1 MDRPSQEEVLQD
13 IKPLT
18 IEMQETFDSRAAQV
32 SEFLDEHAPL
42 AADGYSRSMLTRL
55 LVKQTLMELGYDLG
69 NVANTGL
76 EITYLG
82 KYRIKVVR
90 SDHRG
95 NPPRPQTLS
104 RAAWCYPGQLRLTA
118 DGIDPE
124 LFWGIKRL
132 GLRGSDVDGAILRA
146 IGAQNDGLVHLLV
159 DWRELRD
166 EGRVEMAV
174 SLPVGPWGIREVPRV
189 AWRSVLVSDDDGLNE
204 FVPSEEDIDIFPDE
218 QDGEDGIGV
227 AVG

>member
-1 MDRPSQEEVLQD
+1 MAYPDKEEVLQE

-18 IEMQETFDSRAAQV
+18 VELQEAFNNGIAQAA
-32 SEFLDEHAPL
+32 EFLDERAPL

-55 LVKQTLMELGYDLG
+55 FVKQTLLELGYSLG
-69 NVANTGL
+69 SVANTGL

-82 KYRIKVVR
+82 KYCIKVVR

-104 RAAWCYPGQLRLTA
+104 RAAWYLPRQMRLTA
-118 DGIDPE
+118 DGVDPE
-124 LFWGIKRL
+124 LFWDIKRL
-132 GLRGSDVDGAILRA
+132 GLRGNNVDGAILRA
-146 IGAQNDGLVHLLV
+146 IGNQNDGLIHLLV
-159 DWRELRD
+159 DWQELRG
-166 EGRVEMAV
+166 EGRVAMAV
-174 SLPVGPWGIREVPRV
+174 SLPVGPWGIRDTPHV
-189 AWRSVLVSDDDGLNE
+189 AWRSVLVNDDDGFNE